1 MCGLDRHAHPDLLVR
16 HPEDQSQAAE
26 ASKAG
31 LDLTGFELEHVG
43 RTETRLQRQC
53 ACGQTLPL
61 TQLPHGRTDAG
72 SRLDFDLD
80 HSLPLFLWGTSTGG
94 PRLIHS
100 VAVVQVRLYL
110 VAKCWPK
117 SLMSARPTSPE

>member
-31 LDLTGFELEHVG
+31 LDLAGFQLEHV
-43 RTETRLQRQC
+43 RRAEPRLQRESSCRQSS
-53 ACGQTLPL
+53 ALP
-61 TQLPHGRTDAG
+61 QYAYGRADAG
-72 SRLDFDLD
+72 SLVELD
-80 HSLPLFLWGTSTGG
+80 HSLPLFLWGTSTGE